1 MLYMDV
7 YVITCLWVC
16 NYTLNFAPSSSV
28 FTAFVFVCSLSA
40 FARLRVR
47 ALCRFTALQLCNY
60 YTATHNVLSIT
71 ACVRACL
78 VGAAFVCI
86 YSLAVVAVFTY
97 LRPLAVSATHSFT
110 CIHVHHQLYLI
121 THRCQAQRKQTAA
134 QTMNKRTDGWMMDA
148 TAGSCGKRGSLFESD
163 GYAWS

>member
-28 FTAFVFVCSLSA
+28 FTACVFVCSLSA
-40 FARLRVR
+40 FARSR
-47 ALCRFTALQLCNY
+47 ALPLYYSFTALQLCNY

-110 CIHVHHQLYLI
+110 WYSCTSPTLPHH
-121 THRCQAQRKQTAA
+121 TPMPGPTQTNSGSNNE
-134 QTMNKRTDGWMMDA
+134 QTNGWMD
-148 TAGSCGKRGSLFESD
+148 D
-163 GYAWS
+163 GRDGRKLWETREFV

>member
-1 MLYMDV
+1 M
-7 YVITCLWVC
+7 C
-16 NYTLNFAPSSSV
+16 NYTLDSIAFAPPSSSV

-110 CIHVHHQLYLI
+110 WYSCTSPTLPHH
-121 THRCQAQRKQTAA
+121 TPMPGPTQTNSGSNNE
-134 QTMNKRTDGWMMDA
+134 QTNGWMD
-148 TAGSCGKRGSLFESD
+148 D
-163 GYAWS
+163 GRDGRKLWETREFV